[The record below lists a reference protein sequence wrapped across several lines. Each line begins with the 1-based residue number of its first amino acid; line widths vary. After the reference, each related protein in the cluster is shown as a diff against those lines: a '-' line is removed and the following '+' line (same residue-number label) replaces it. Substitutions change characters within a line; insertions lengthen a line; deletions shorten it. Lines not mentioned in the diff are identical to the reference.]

1 MTRIQTMWA
10 ALYATALSMW
20 AVPVLAL
27 AQTQGRAPAGTAPGD
42 TTTTNS
48 GGGAGWLWIIAA
60 LVVLAIIWWAMT
72 SRRRG
77 NMTRTHV

>member
-10 ALYATALSMW
+10 ALCATALSMW
-20 AVPVLAL
+20 TVPMLAL
-27 AQTQGRAPAGTAPGD
+27 AQARGAAGGNAPMDPTTGGT
-42 TTTTNS
+42 S

-77 NMTRTHV
+77 SMTRTRV